1 MQFIKLHN
9 AYNNENVAV
18 NLDKV
23 LKIEKGYG
31 TSILYFS
38 KKDKLEVNE
47 ALTEIFDCVKQIEV
61 NEEE

>member
-9 AYNNENVAV
+9 AYNDENVAV

-23 LKIEKGYG
+23 LKIEEGYG

-47 ALTEIFDCVKQIEV
+47 TLTEIFDCVKQIEV
-61 NEEE
+61 D

>member
-9 AYNNENVAV
+9 AYNDENVAV

-23 LKIEKGYG
+23 LKIEEGYG

-47 ALTEIFDCVKQIEV
+47 KRVINPRKVMAHLNTKRQ
-61 NEEE
+61 